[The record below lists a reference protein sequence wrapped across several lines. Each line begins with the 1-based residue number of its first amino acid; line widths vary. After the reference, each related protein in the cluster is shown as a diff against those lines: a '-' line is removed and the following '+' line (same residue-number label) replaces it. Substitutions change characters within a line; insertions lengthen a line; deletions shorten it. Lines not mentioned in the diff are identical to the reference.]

1 MNLSRTLALAIL
13 LSLTAA
19 CGSKPDEDSPLAFV
33 PADTP
38 YVFANL
44 KGIPEKVSEP
54 WFALQ
59 EPLNAAY
66 GEFLAAMR
74 NDAANLPG
82 RGAGERLLP
91 LLELFEGKLSA
102 QGFEEMGF
110 RRDGLGAFYGVGMVP
125 VLRVELA
132 DEQAFRGLIAEL
144 EQRRGEVIPV
154 AEIDGQPYWRVASTE
169 QHVPELVFAVVGKH
183 LVVTLDFD
191 AKGPQLAALL
201 GLQRPEHSLLDSG
214 ELEALN
220 EEYGF
225 TPYGTL
231 LVDTRRLVG
240 LLGGDDAGGSAG
252 MLNNAGVPMTP
263 ACRRELV
270 TAAEALPRLV
280 SGYDELSAER
290 ADMRMVAELRPDLA
304 AGLRPL
310 AAPVPGL
317 GGGERLP
324 FDFGIGIH
332 LDKLAEFLQARAA
345 AVAADPYRCP
355 WLAPL
360 NSGGNA
366 QQLAPLY
373 MAAGWFSGARLAL
386 SELRWQGRE
395 PEAIEGVLVVAS
407 PNPAALIGMAQG
419 FLPQLAGLNLSPGS
433 GPQPLDTSALG
444 AMFPAAAGQ
453 PYIAVDEQ
461 AIGVAVG
468 ADAPAQLT
476 ERLEAAAPKVPPL
489 LHIGYDG
496 ALYGALL
503 ENLGAIAEDAAGA
516 AEDAAGASPDRQ
528 ALTQVRL
535 FEDALR
541 EIWRRVDRAEFDV
554 LVTERGLEVRQQLTL
569 K

>member
-38 YVFANL
+38 YVLANL
-44 KGIPEKVSEP
+44 EGVPEKVSDP

-59 EPLNAAY
+59 EPLNTAY
-66 GEFLAAMR
+66 GEFLATVR
-74 NDAANLPG
+74 NDAANRPG
-82 RGAGERLLP
+82 PGSGERLLP
-91 LLELFEGKLSA
+91 LLELFDGKLSA
-102 QGFEEMGF
+102 QGFEAMGF
-110 RRDGLGAFYGVGMVP
+110 RRDGLGALYGVGMVP
-125 VLRVELA
+125 VLRLELA
-132 DEQAFRGLIAEL
+132 DEQAFRGLIAEI

-154 AEIDGQPYWRVASTE
+154 AEIDGQSYWRVASTE
-169 QHVPELVFAVVGKH
+169 QHLPELVFAVVGKH
-183 LVVTLDFD
+183 LVVTLDFG
-191 AKGPQLAALL
+191 AKGPPLPALL

-214 ELEALN
+214 ELQSLN

-231 LVDTRRLVG
+231 LIDTRRLMG
-240 LLGGDDAGGSAG
+240 LLAGDAAGSVLRG
-252 MLNNAGVPMTP
+252 AGVQMAP
-263 ACRRELV
+263 ACRRELAAV
-270 TAAEALPRLV
+270 AEALPRLV
-280 SGYDELSAER
+280 SGYDDLSAER
-290 ADMRMVAELRPDLA
+290 AQVRMVAELRPDLA

-317 GGGERLP
+317 GGDERLP
-324 FDFGIGIH
+324 FDFGVGIH

-345 AVAADPYRCP
+345 AVAAAPYRCP

-386 SELRWQGRE
+386 SELRWEGRE
-395 PEAIEGVLVVAS
+395 PEAIAGVLVVAS

-419 FLPQLAGLNLSPGS
+419 FLPQLAGLDLSPGS
-433 GPQPLDTSALG
+433 EPQPVDTGAWG
-444 AMFPAAAGQ
+444 AMLPAAAGQ
-453 PYIAVDEQ
+453 PYIAVGPQ
-461 AIGVAVG
+461 ALGVAVG
-468 ADAPAQLT
+468 EGAPAQLT
-476 ERLEAAAPKVPPL
+476 RRLAAAVPEVPPL

-496 ALYGALL
+496 DQYGALL
-503 ENLGAIAEDAAGA
+503 ENLGAMAEDAADTPPEA
-516 AEDAAGASPDRQ
+516 R
-528 ALTQVRL
+528 ALARMQF

-541 EIWRRVDRAEFDV
+541 EIWRGVDRVEFDV
-554 LVTERGLEVRQQLTL
+554 LVTERGLEIREQLTL